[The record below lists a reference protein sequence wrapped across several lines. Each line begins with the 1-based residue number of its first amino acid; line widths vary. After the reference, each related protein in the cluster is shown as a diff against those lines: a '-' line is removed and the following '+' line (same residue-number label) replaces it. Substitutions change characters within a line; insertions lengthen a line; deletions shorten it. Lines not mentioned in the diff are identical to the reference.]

1 MKLSANNPECKS
13 ILRHFYKQTD
23 LQKLGKIV
31 AMLFAGPKVRV
42 TKTVVHSLIQIHHS
56 DFRSLKLII

>member
-23 LQKLGKIV
+23 LVKLGKKTIV
-31 AMLFAGPKVRV
+31 DLLFAGPKVRV
-42 TKTVVHSLIQIHHS
+42 AEHVVHSLI
-56 DFRSLKLII
+56 